1 MKKDIN
7 ILLVDDDP
15 LIENLIKY
23 LLKDLPY
30 TLQDVASSG
39 KEGIKKALKI
49 KPDIILMDVI
59 METPHAG
66 IDAARIIKS
75 KMDVPIVFLT
85 ASKRENTLVKALK
98 TNPFGYLVKPIQKES
113 FYSTIAVVLAR
124 HGYEKKLNQYQDALK
139 ESEKLFRGIFSEMK
153 NGWYRLSQKGDIMLV
168 NHALVDLLEY
178 SRDNQLIGKNFVDLG
193 SVDRISRNIFFKILK
208 KKDEISTFESEWR
221 TRTNKIIN
229 ILENA
234 HAIRDDEGK
243 LLYYEG
249 TVQNITKMKELE
261 LKIRHSKQMEVIGK
275 LVGRI
280 SHEIN
285 SRLSVILGY
294 ADLSLLQLKPKDK
307 LYKYAKAIKSNAQLT
322 AEVVHQLLKISRKPA
337 SKVIE
342 FDLNQ
347 SLKSWKDVFKK
358 VLGDKIVLKLKLNS
372 NSTTIFADPQ
382 QIEHVIINLLANA
395 RDSMPTGGKI
405 TIETIDQ
412 NVDENF
418 KWKFKL
424 LPGLYSSITISDTG
438 IGIQNKL
445 LDKIFDPFFTT
456 KDPTVGTGLGLSIV
470 KNIVHENHGHIAVHS
485 ENKKGTAFNI
495 LLPAAQAVSQSFN
508 K

>member
-249 TVQNITKMKELE
+249 
-261 LKIRHSKQMEVIGK
+261 S
-275 LVGRI
+275 
-280 SHEIN
+280 S
-285 SRLSVILGY
+285 
-294 ADLSLLQLKPKDK
+294 
-307 LYKYAKAIKSNAQLT
+307 KYATPN
-322 AEVVHQLLKISRKPA
+322 
-337 SKVIE
+337 
-342 FDLNQ
+342 
-347 SLKSWKDVFKK
+347 
-358 VLGDKIVLKLKLNS
+358 
-372 NSTTIFADPQ
+372 
-382 QIEHVIINLLANA
+382 
-395 RDSMPTGGKI
+395 
-405 TIETIDQ
+405 
-412 NVDENF
+412 
-418 KWKFKL
+418 KWK
-424 LPGLYSSITISDTG
+424 
-438 IGIQNKL
+438 
-445 LDKIFDPFFTT
+445 
-456 KDPTVGTGLGLSIV
+456 
-470 KNIVHENHGHIAVHS
+470 
-485 ENKKGTAFNI
+485 
-495 LLPAAQAVSQSFN
+495 
-508 K
+508 